1 MFISLFDRPWSLVS
15 DLLAAR
21 AATATE
27 NKVAQLH
34 GANETESKAQAQQST
49 DHGHEVDPPEVHV
62 HFVLVTWPQMKS
74 INKYRH
80 IKTINKPFYIKFIF
94 YNC

>member
-1 MFISLFDRPWSLVS
+1 VINLTWVFISLFDRPWSLVS

-34 GANETESKAQAQQST
+34 GANETESKAQAQQTT
-49 DHGHEVDPPEVHV
+49 DHGNEVDPPEVHV
-62 HFVLVTWPQMKS
+62 HFVLFTWPQMKS
-74 INKYRH
+74 MKY
-80 IKTINKPFYIKFIF
+80 FECF
-94 YNC
+94 